1 MTRSGAIDGLVVG
14 RQLARLKDPTPKRP
28 TVSTTRRRGA
38 TP

>member
-1 MTRSGAIDGLVVG
+1 MTRSEAVDGLAVG
-14 RQLARLKDPTPKRP
+14 SRLAKLKDPTPKRP

>member
-1 MTRSGAIDGLVVG
+1 MTRSRVIDGLAVG
-14 RQLARLKDPTPKRP
+14 SGLAKLKDPTPKRP